1 MDDKLVKPDAIRAR
15 AAAHPWWCATVGAF
29 IIILVGLASDLFTN
43 QPVNWPRTVGIGIVL
58 GVALGAQ
65 VKAAQR
71 RHRRPPRWPS

>member
-1 MDDKLVKPDAIRAR
+1 
-15 AAAHPWWCATVGAF
+15 VGAL